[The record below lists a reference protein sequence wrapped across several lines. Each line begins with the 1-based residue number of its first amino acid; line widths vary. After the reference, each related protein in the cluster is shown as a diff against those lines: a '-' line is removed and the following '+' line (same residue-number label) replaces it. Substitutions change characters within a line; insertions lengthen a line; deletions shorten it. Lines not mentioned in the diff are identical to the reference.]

1 MIIKPKIRGFIC
13 TTTHPTG
20 CEVDVQNQINYVKK
34 KGGRSDGPE
43 KVLIIGASGGYGLA
57 SRISASFGYGAA
69 SVGVFL
75 ERPPQ
80 PTKTGSPGWYRTAA
94 FSRIA
99 EKEGIY
105 SANVNGDAF
114 SKTIKHQVCDLISR
128 DLGQV
133 DLVVYSLAAP
143 SRTLSDGEIARS
155 TLKPIGSGY
164 DGVTVDLN
172 TKEIRNI
179 SLEAASDA
187 EILDTVKV
195 MGGEDWELWIEELM
209 NRDLLSEGFIT
220 TNYTYIGSEVTW
232 PIYNQGTIGK
242 AKEDLQR
249 AAHAISQKSSGKKG
263 RAYLAV
269 MKGLVTQAASAIPGM
284 SVYLSLLF
292 KIMKDRNMHEG
303 CVEQVFRLFSEELYS
318 GSKINL
324 DQAGRIRLDNYE
336 LLKEVQDYVSENWTK
351 FNSDTM
357 DRLADFEGYR
367 RDFMQIYGFD
377 FENVDYDKDVSPA
390 SEMTVYPE
398 RKVV

>member
-195 MGGEDWELWIEELM
+195 IESDGDEDSCFS
-209 NRDLLSEGFIT
+209 NP
-220 TNYTYIGSEVTW
+220 V
-232 PIYNQGTIGK
+232 
-242 AKEDLQR
+242 
-249 AAHAISQKSSGKKG
+249 
-263 RAYLAV
+263 
-269 MKGLVTQAASAIPGM
+269 LVKD
-284 SVYLSLLF
+284 LSLLVKF
-292 KIMKDRNMHEG
+292 EL
-303 CVEQVFRLFSEELYS
+303 VFFFMFFY
-318 GSKINL
+318 SKIIL
-324 DQAGRIRLDNYE
+324 
-336 LLKEVQDYVSENWTK
+336 
-351 FNSDTM
+351 NSFSISCVGPKSVLNVVFINT
-357 DRLADFEGYR
+357 LA
-367 RDFMQIYGFD
+367 
-377 FENVDYDKDVSPA
+377 VSPTIA
-390 SEMTVYPE
+390 LSKNICCLGSYVYLL
-398 RKVV
+398 